1 MNTSDFI
8 NIVPYSPA
16 QASSSEEP
24 SLGLRSQGRGTVG
37 SAPHIGQDDL
47 SGPHGA
53 SASSLTG
60 TTYLQNGTGFLS
72 IKRWVFLGDSQA
84 PQYSC
89 STVMSRKR
97 RRPRP
102 PQDPFIIISAE
113 TEKRRRNGPPQEFPS
128 WWEFPKL
135 SQALQLAMLL
145 AQSLKR
151 SLRRHHFPQRTIFS
165 PKNAVY
171 LQKKKLDPGSVVG
184 GRFPKSRPRRLP
196 HTVTSPLK
204 NSWNL

>member
-1 MNTSDFI
+1 MSQLLSYTISMTVNPFDFS
-8 NIVPYSPA
+8 NRLFYLPA
-16 QASSSEEP
+16 QASSSEAARLELVQETREP
-24 SLGLRSQGRGTVG
+24 SLGSQGRGAVG

-113 TEKRRRNGPPQEFPS
+113 TAKRRRNGPPQEFPS
-128 WWEFPKL
+128 W
-135 SQALQLAMLL
+135 
-145 AQSLKR
+145 
-151 SLRRHHFPQRTIFS
+151 
-165 PKNAVY
+165 
-171 LQKKKLDPGSVVG
+171 
-184 GRFPKSRPRRLP
+184 
-196 HTVTSPLK
+196 
-204 NSWNL
+204 